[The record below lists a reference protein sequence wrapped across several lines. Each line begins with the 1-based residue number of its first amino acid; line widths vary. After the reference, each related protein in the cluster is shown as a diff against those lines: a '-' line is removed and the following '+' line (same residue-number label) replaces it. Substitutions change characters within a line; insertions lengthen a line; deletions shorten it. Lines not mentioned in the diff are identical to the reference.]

1 MRCRLGRD
9 STDRKHPSQ
18 TAIANSHRKHRS
30 RPEESIL
37 SSYVLIPGAG
47 GAATWYWHRVVPLLE
62 QAGQAAIPVDL
73 PGPDQQAGLPEY
85 ARLVAD
91 AITASGAGPDV
102 VLVAQSMGGF
112 TVPLV
117 PALVP
122 VRAIVLV
129 NAMIPRPGET
139 AGAWWENTGV
149 TPARIAAARAGGYPV
164 EFDEQE
170 YFLHDLTPEV
180 VATGASHK
188 HNEAEAAFAT
198 PCDFAAWPAVPTRV
212 VAGADDRFFPA
223 GFQRAVARDRLGIE
237 ADVLPGGHLMALS
250 RPAPLAGYLLEVTAA
265 GR

>member
-1 MRCRLGRD
+1 MRCRLGRE
-9 STDRKHPSQ
+9 STERKHPSQ
-18 TAIANSHRKHRS
+18 TAVANIAG
-30 RPEESIL
+30 PGEETVL
-37 SSYVLIPGAG
+37 STYVLIPGAG

-73 PGPDQQAGLPEY
+73 PGPDEQAGLPEY
-85 ARLVAD
+85 ARMVGD
-91 AITASGAGPDV
+91 AITGSGAGPDV

-149 TPARIAAARAGGYPV
+149 TPARIEAAQAGGYPV

-180 VATGASHK
+180 VATGADHK
-188 HNEAEAAFAT
+188 HNEAEVAFAT

-237 ADVLPGGHLMALS
+237 ADLLPGGHLMALS
-250 RPAPLAGYLLEVTAA
+250 RPAPLADYLLEVTAA